1 MRYRALPGGDL
12 VTTGL
17 CDLECGVE
25 SEASL
30 LISIGEPR
38 LRRLGMQV
46 TNPLAGSE
54 HRLYERL
61 AAVDPRAVGKQA
73 RAPGAV
79 QEATTYTDVRELLAK
94 QRDLDAIINPAGHE
108 LFYRSVKG
116 DMMVARF
123 SASARFTVTSVNRLF
138 TPVSTPGS
146 GGVFL
151 YEVSPDGQRFLMLD
165 FISGRA
171 RSTVERVVLVH
182 NFADELRQRLP

>member
-79 QEATTYTDVRELLAK
+79 QEATKYTDVRELLAK
-94 QRDLDAIINPAGHE
+94 QRDLDAIIIAAPDHVHATIAAGGGMSRHARWAAVNGGALYGARPAP
-108 LFYRSVKG
+108 FATSPAFNDR
-116 DMMVARF
+116 
-123 SASARFTVTSVNRLF
+123 SASVALF
-138 TPVSTPGS
+138 QRPVRRPHGNHTPSSLWDRTLSRGWPVS
-146 GGVFL
+146 
-151 YEVSPDGQRFLMLD
+151 
-165 FISGRA
+165 RA
-171 RSTVERVVLVH
+171 
-182 NFADELRQRLP
+182 P